1 MVEIEIGVLQSQ
13 CLDRRIGYRDRLIRE
28 IAAWKQLRHAIGA
41 RINSMFSTETARK
54 KLDKTQ
60 PASTFDKP
68 S

>member
-13 CLDRRIGYRDRLIRE
+13 CLDRRIGCRDRLIAE
-28 IAAWKQLRHAIGA
+28 IAAWKQLRHAIGT
-41 RINSMFSTETARK
+41 RINSIFSTETARRE
-54 KLDKTQ
+54 LDKAQ

>member
-1 MVEIEIGVLQSQ
+1 MIEIEIGVLQSQ
-13 CLDRRIGYRDRLIRE
+13 CLDRRIGCRDRLITE

-41 RINSMFSTETARK
+41 SINSMFSTETARK

-60 PASTFDKP
+60 PVSTFDKP